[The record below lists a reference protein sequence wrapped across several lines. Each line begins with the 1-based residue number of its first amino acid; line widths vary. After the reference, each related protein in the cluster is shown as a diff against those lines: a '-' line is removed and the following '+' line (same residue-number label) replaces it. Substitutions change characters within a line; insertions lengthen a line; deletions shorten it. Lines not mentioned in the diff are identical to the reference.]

1 MGDPDCVGEEGLAD
15 WETKDSKPLAV
26 KYCEGCDGRRNSQSH
41 RRVGWK
47 VRLELRKQA
56 ALFPL

>member
-26 KYCEGCDGRRNSQSH
+26 KYCGGCEGERNSLSH
-41 RRVGWK
+41 RRVCREVG
-47 VRLELRKQA
+47 LEQSKRA
-56 ALFPL
+56 ALFPF